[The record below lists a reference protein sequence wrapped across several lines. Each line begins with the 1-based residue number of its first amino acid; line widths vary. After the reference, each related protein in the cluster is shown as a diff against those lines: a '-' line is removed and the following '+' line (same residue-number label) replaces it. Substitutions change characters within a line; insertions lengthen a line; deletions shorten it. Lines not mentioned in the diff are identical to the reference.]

1 MEKTKHTRPTCRFD
15 PGNPG
20 RQTVPAICLLM
31 LVPVLLL
38 FSGCGYRFSGG
49 GEMPGG
55 VKRIAIEM
63 FENRSGESG
72 IESII
77 TNDVVNEF
85 SRNPMVEVTG
95 REEADA
101 VLTGVIRSART
112 RSLSHRAAYDTAER
126 EIILSVD
133 VRLATVDGKELWSAR
148 GIEASGDYAVADGG
162 DRIRTE
168 QNKKSAVA
176 DLSGRL
182 AQRIFYQ
189 MTDRF

>member
-1 MEKTKHTRPTCRFD
+1 MEKTKHTRTTGRFAAK
-15 PGNPG
+15 NTG
-20 RQTVPAICLLM
+20 RLAVPAICLLM
-31 LVPVLLL
+31 LLPVLL
-38 FSGCGYRFSGG
+38 SSAGCGYRFSGD

-63 FENRSGESG
+63 FQNRSGESG

-133 VRLATVDGKELWSAR
+133 VRLATPDDEEIWSAN
-148 GIEASGDYAVADGG
+148 GIEASGDYAIGEGG
-162 DRIRTE
+162 DR
-168 QNKKSAVA
+168 KSAVA

>member
-1 MEKTKHTRPTCRFD
+1 MGKPKNTRTTCRFD
-15 PGNPG
+15 SEKPG
-20 RQTVPAICLLM
+20 RPAMPAICLIL
-31 LVPVLLL
+31 LLPVLLL
-38 FSGCGYRFSGG
+38 VAGCGYRFSGG

-85 SRNPMVEVTG
+85 SRNPQVEVTG

-101 VLTGVIRSART
+101 ILTGVIRSSRT
-112 RSLSHRAAYDTAER
+112 RSLSHRSAYTTAER

-133 VRLATVDGKELWSAR
+133 VRLARPDGEELWAAR
-148 GIEASGDYAVADGG
+148 GIEASGDYAVADHD

-168 QNKKSAVA
+168 QNKRSAVA

>member
-1 MEKTKHTRPTCRFD
+1 MGNIKNARTTCRFAVKNA
-15 PGNPG
+15 GG
-20 RQTVPAICLLM
+20 LAVPAVCMLM
-31 LVPVLLL
+31 LLTALLF

-55 VKRIAIEM
+55 VERIAIEM
-63 FENRSGESG
+63 FQNRSGESG

-77 TNDVVNEF
+77 TNDVINEF

-101 VLTGVIRSART
+101 ILTGVIRSART
-112 RSLSHRAAYDTAER
+112 RSLSHRAAHTTAER

-133 VRLATVDGKELWSAR
+133 VRLATPDGEELWAAR
-148 GIEASGDYAVADGG
+148 GIEASGDYAVADGE

>member
-1 MEKTKHTRPTCRFD
+1 MGSLKNTRTTCRFAAK
-15 PGNPG
+15 NAG
-20 RQTVPAICLLM
+20 RLAVPAICLLM
-31 LVPVLLL
+31 LLPAML
-38 FSGCGYRFSGG
+38 FFAGCGYRFSGG

-63 FENRSGESG
+63 FQNRSGESG

-77 TNDVVNEF
+77 TNDVINEF

-112 RSLSHRAAYDTAER
+112 RSLSRRAAYDTAER

-133 VRLATVDGKELWSAR
+133 VRLATPDGEELWSAR
-148 GIEASGDYAVADGG
+148 GIEASGDYTVADDS

-176 DLSGRL
+176 DLAGRL

-189 MTDRF
+189 MTDQF